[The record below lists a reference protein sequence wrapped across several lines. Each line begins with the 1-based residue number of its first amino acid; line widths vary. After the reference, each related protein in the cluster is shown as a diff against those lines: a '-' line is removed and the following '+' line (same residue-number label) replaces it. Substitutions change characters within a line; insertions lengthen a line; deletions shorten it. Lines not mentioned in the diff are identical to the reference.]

1 MIAIKGKWLLAV
13 LALPMVAMLLLP
25 GVVWGGMWV
34 GVQAGLNYTPNAN
47 IVQKPYLAEQ
57 RTYENV
63 KFDVNFLGGLT
74 IGYDFINEG
83 FFGRTWPAWMKY
95 FSLVLDSTY
104 ENISF
109 QHKWVTVAVLGN
121 GFSTTYQRVSELS
134 PSGNISM
141 LSLTPMIIGKYG
153 FIPNAEIPFG
163 RLQPYVG
170 VGAGIVISNPVVSGL
185 TTRVENKVDMSLVVE
200 SGLRYMLLR
209 NVSLDA
215 AFRYRIIPSQFGNS
229 YIAPGNTEKID
240 LDFNPELYSAILRV
254 SYHF

>member
-1 MIAIKGKWLLAV
+1 MIAFKGKWLLAI
-13 LALPMVAMLLLP
+13 LAMPMAAMLLLP
-25 GVVWGGMWV
+25 RVVWGGMCV
-34 GVQAGLNYTPNAN
+34 GVQAGLNYTFNTN
-47 IVQKPYLAEQ
+47 ILQREDLEVQ
-57 RTYENV
+57 RNYENV

-74 IGYDFINEG
+74 VGYDFVNEG
-83 FFGRTWPAWMKY
+83 FWGRAWPDSMKY

-109 QHKWVTVAVLGN
+109 QHQWVTVALQGTP
-121 GFSTTYQRVSELS
+121 SSPYQRVSKLS

-141 LSLTPMIIGKYG
+141 FSLTPMIIVKYG

-170 VGAGIVISNPVVSGL
+170 VGAGIVISNPEVSGL
-185 TTRVENKVDMSLVVE
+185 TTLERNKVDMSLVVE
-200 SGLRYMLLR
+200 GGLRYMLLR

-215 AFRYRIIPSQFGNS
+215 AFRYRVIPTWFGNS
-229 YIAPGNTEKID
+229 YNAPGDTKKIN

>member
-1 MIAIKGKWLLAV
+1 MIAFKRKLFLAV
-13 LALPMVAMLLLP
+13 LALPMAAMLLLP
-25 GVVWGGMWV
+25 GMVWGGMWV
-34 GVQAGLNYTPNAN
+34 GLQAGLNYIPNTN
-47 IVQKPYLAEQ
+47 IVEKPFLEEQ

-74 IGYDFINEG
+74 VGYDFVNEG
-83 FFGRTWPAWMKY
+83 FLYRAWPDWMKY

-109 QHKWVTVAVLGN
+109 QHQRVTVAVLGN
-121 GFSTTYQRVSELS
+121 GFSTTYRRVLELS
-134 PSGNISM
+134 PGGKISM
-141 LSLTPMIIGKYG
+141 FYLTPMIIGKYG

-163 RLQPYVG
+163 QLQPYLG
-170 VGAGIVISNPVVSGL
+170 VGAGIVISNPEVSGL
-185 TTRVENKVDMSLVVE
+185 TTRVRNKLDVSLAVE

-229 YIAPGNTEKID
+229 YNATGDTEKID
-240 LDFNPELYSAILRV
+240 LDFNPKLYGAILRV